1 VETERKLENRSNGGK
16 PKLVRPGRFQS
27 RQTLRWVLASLLLAL
42 TASGAPPTDGA
53 AKAFTPAKPSAATQ
67 IQKTSAERGVN
78 PCNSPDPGFGA
89 YEPWN
94 RAPTHGQML
103 LPKRSRVSVR
113 GDFDVMFHF
122 HGHDPARKEWVRV
135 MDGVVFVGITL
146 GVGSGKYESTFR
158 DRAAFPKLVESVEE
172 AVAKHAGRKK
182 ARARRIGLSAWSAG
196 YGAVQEILRHP
207 PSRDRIDSVILLDG
221 MHCGYAQQGSLNK
234 PQIQPF
240 IDFARRAATGNRFML
255 VSHSSIIPPG
265 YASTTE
271 TANFLIHELG
281 GKPSKAKTRK
291 GDPMGLELIA
301 RFDRKGFHVRGFSGN
316 DTMDHC
322 AHLGFFRDVLTSY
335 IRPRWQ
341 APAP

>member
-1 VETERKLENRSNGGK
+1 M
-16 PKLVRPGRFQS
+16 
-27 RQTLRWVLASLLLAL
+27 ASLLVQAPALAG
-42 TASGAPPTDGA
+42 SEER
-53 AKAFTPAKPSAATQ
+53 AKSVAFIPAKPPAATQ
-67 IQKTSAERGVN
+67 VQKTAAERGVN

-94 RAPTHGQML
+94 RAPTLGQML
-103 LPKRSRVSVR
+103 LPKRGGVSSR
-113 GDFDVMFHF
+113 GEFDVMFHF

-135 MDGVVFVGITL
+135 MNGVVFVGITL
-146 GVGSGKYESTFR
+146 GVGSGKYEETFR
-158 DRAAFPKLVESVEE
+158 NHAAFPKLVESVERE
-172 AVAKHAGRKK
+172 VARKAGRSK

-196 YGAVQEILRHP
+196 YGAVQEILRDP
-207 PSRDRIDSVILLDG
+207 PSRNRVDSVILLDG
-221 MHCGYAQQGSLNK
+221 MHCGYAGQGGLNR

-240 IDFARRAATGNRFML
+240 IDFARRAATGDRFML

-281 GKPSKAKTRK
+281 GKPAKAKARK

-322 AHLGFFRDVLTSY
+322 AHLGFYRDVLTSY
-335 IRPRWQ
+335 IKPRWRS
-341 APAP
+341 PSP

>member
-1 VETERKLENRSNGGK
+1 M
-16 PKLVRPGRFQS
+16 
-27 RQTLRWVLASLLLAL
+27 AALLLPAAAL
-42 TASGAPPTDGA
+42 AESAQQ
-53 AKAFTPAKPSAATQ
+53 AKVFTPAKPAAATQ
-67 IQKTSAERGVN
+67 VQKTAAERGVN

-94 RAPTHGQML
+94 RAPTLGQML
-103 LPKRSRVSVR
+103 LPKRGGVSSR

-135 MDGVVFVGITL
+135 MNGVVFVGITL
-146 GVGSGKYESTFR
+146 GVGSGKYEETFR
-158 DRAAFPKLVESVEE
+158 DRSAFTKLVESVEE
-172 AVAKHAGRKK
+172 GVAKHAGRKR

-196 YGAVQEILRHP
+196 YGAVQEILRDP
-207 PSRDRIDSVILLDG
+207 AARNRIDSVILLDG
-221 MHCGYAQQGSLNK
+221 MHCGYAGQGQLNK

-240 IDFARRAATGNRFML
+240 IDFAERAASGDRFML

-281 GKPSKAKTRK
+281 GKPAKAKTRK

-301 RFDRKGFHVRGFSGN
+301 RYDRKGFHVRGFSGN

-322 AHLGFFRDVLTSY
+322 AHLGFFRDVLASY
-335 IRPRWQ
+335 VKPRWRS
-341 APAP
+341 PSP

>member
-1 VETERKLENRSNGGK
+1 
-16 PKLVRPGRFQS
+16 VRPDGFQS
-27 RQTLRWVLASLLLAL
+27 RRISFSVLVSLSL
-42 TASGAPPTDGA
+42 TVTAHAGPAGDGA
-53 AKAFTPAKPSAATQ
+53 AKSFTPAKPSAVTQ
-67 IQKTSAERGVN
+67 TQKTAAERGVN

-94 RAPTHGQML
+94 RAPTLGQML

-146 GVGSGKYESTFR
+146 GVGSGKYETTFR
-158 DRAAFPKLVESVEE
+158 DPAAFPKLVESVEE

-196 YGAVQEILRHP
+196 YGAVQEILRD
-207 PSRDRIDSVILLDG
+207 PSARRRIDSVILLDG
-221 MHCGYAQQGSLNK
+221 MHCGYAGQGGLNK

-240 IDFARRAATGNRFML
+240 IDFARRAATGDRFML

-271 TANFLIHELG
+271 TANLLIHELG
-281 GKPSKAKTRK
+281 GKPAKAKARK

-341 APAP
+341 APSP